1 MLSEMSKESVC
12 TKNTIQPCITSL
24 LSPSAEPVEPNV
36 TTDNIE
42 VTYQSVK
49 QKKWKRP
56 RKSGDQL
63 DDNPSK
69 KTLTKTPEKMSN
81 SESNQQ
87 EIVEKGSV
95 ELSPELKELEK

>member
-1 MLSEMSKESVC
+1 MSKETVC

-36 TTDNIE
+36 TTGNTE
-42 VTYQSVK
+42 VTFQSVK
-49 QKKWKRP
+49 HKKRKRP
-56 RKSGDQL
+56 RKSGDQT
-63 DDNPSK
+63 DNNPSK

-87 EIVEKGSV
+87 EFVEKGSV
-95 ELSPELKELEK
+95 VLSPELKELEK